1 MARRGRFELP
11 RRVTR
16 GQGFFR
22 RQHQIPMGVLH
33 IDHAL
38 GPDNAD
44 LDAVNGARPDH
55 RQRPTDI
62 HGKYRAVV
70 HGEQAKGRVLGTEA
84 RQDLVRRPR
93 VDAHRGLAFHE
104 PHGHVQAVGTGDHH
118 RRQVLAIAG
127 LLDGGNGHHAIH
139 QCTGYDRMHIADLT
153 GCQPFLDSQETAAKS
168 LRITHAG
175 IHAGLLDG
183 SEDLRRLAGVGGQ
196 GLLDEQ
202 FVPAIHGRQRRGG
215 VVVLVRQDHRGVY
228 FRPAEQL
235 VERRRE
241 IVGVGLLRQFAP
253 GLFADVA
260 KAEPADARILAC
272 ALGANAAN
280 GAAADNGKTDGFVA
294 VAHSVRFPNLP
305 RLKIPS

>member
-1 MARRGRFELP
+1 MA
-11 RRVTR
+11 
-16 GQGFFR
+16 
-22 RQHQIPMGVLH
+22 
-33 IDHAL
+33 
-38 GPDNAD
+38 
-44 LDAVNGARPDH
+44 
-55 RQRPTDI
+55 
-62 HGKYRAVV
+62 
-70 HGEQAKGRVLGTEA
+70 
-84 RQDLVRRPR
+84 
-93 VDAHRGLAFHE
+93 
-104 PHGHVQAVGTGDHH
+104 
-118 RRQVLAIAG
+118 
-127 LLDGGNGHHAIH
+127 
-139 QCTGYDRMHIADLT
+139 
-153 GCQPFLDSQETAAKS
+153 
-168 LRITHAG
+168 
-175 IHAGLLDG
+175 

-202 FVPAIHGRQRRGG
+202 FVPAIHGGQRRGR

-294 VAHSVRFPNLP
+294 VAHSVPFRICREALNRSRVPDLRSGSRMVPHPRSAAASTIPCHQTLDLP